1 MLCRA
6 YGCSFIDLY
15 FEYIICKFT
24 ITIKSSLICT
34 LEDII
39 LLTLYQL
46 IFPPRRLKPEKCL
59 PVRVKTVKD
68 KVIIY
73 GGIFNW
79 GFHRNKSLSSFWRDK
94 CELLLIR
101 CIY

>member
-1 MLCRA
+1 MLFVM

-15 FEYIICKFT
+15 FECIICKFT
-24 ITIKSSLICT
+24 IAIKSSLICT

-39 LLTLYQL
+39 LLTLYKL

-59 PVRVKTVKD
+59 PDRFKTVKY

-73 GGIFNW
+73 GGNF
-79 GFHRNKSLSSFWRDK
+79 K
-94 CELLLIR
+94 
-101 CIY
+101 